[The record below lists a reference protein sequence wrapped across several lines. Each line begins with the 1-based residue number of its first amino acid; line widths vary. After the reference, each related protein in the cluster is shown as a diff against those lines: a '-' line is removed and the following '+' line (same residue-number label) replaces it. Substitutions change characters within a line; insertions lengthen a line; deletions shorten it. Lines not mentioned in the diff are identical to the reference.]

1 MALTISEQEELAK
14 LEAEAKRL
22 ELEEAQLSAGN
33 ERSLASKAV
42 GTASDIV
49 VPAGAAT
56 VGQAVGALPMF
67 SVPTLGASVPLFG
80 GLSGTAGYALNELA
94 QGRTPT
100 VGGATNAFISST
112 VPGAQAARMGRAAL
126 AGETVKQAAGAVAGA
141 QAERAIE
148 QGEAISPAEAGMALA
163 GAAVGVKAGA
173 KAGKG
178 AVAAE
183 LRTAMQQSTVD
194 ERRKLAMAL
203 GYTVDPVQSNPTTFT
218 KGVERLQGG
227 QAVAQAELARRN
239 QPITNSIIRNEIG
252 LPPEAELNAIT
263 LDTLRYTTQEPYRR
277 LEQLTPVARTLLD
290 QINTLRKDSRD
301 LWKDYSVNA
310 RVETRREAEALT
322 KKAEN
327 LENALERLAQRKANP
342 TLVKEMRDARR
353 QLAKIHVAES
363 ALNDA
368 TQNIDAIVIGKI
380 HESNPKYL
388 SDSLKD
394 VAEIANM
401 QPAVMKEFVRP
412 PSGTANYLGRSALAA
427 TFGAAGYG
435 TGGVPGAVAGALA
448 GSVADIPFRA
458 LAGSR
463 PYQAAYGLP
472 RYEALTTPTAVQ
484 TFLMQS
490 GRQAGAYS
498 PNNPPQ
504 SPAR

>member
-1 MALTISEQEELAK
+1 MALTVSEQELLAK
-14 LEAEAKRL
+14 LEAEAKQL
-22 ELEEAQLSAGN
+22 QAELDATEPEPTQ
-33 ERSLASKAV
+33 ERSMASKVA

-56 VGQAVGALPMF
+56 VGQGIGALPMF
-67 SVPTLGASVPLFG
+67 SVPTFGASVPIGGAIG
-80 GLSGTAGYALNELA
+80 GLAGYLANELA
-94 QGRTPT
+94 QGRSPT
-100 VGGATNAFISST
+100 LGGATNT
-112 VPGAQAARMGRAAL
+112 VITSAIPGAQAARMGRAAL

-163 GAAVGVKAGA
+163 GSAVGVRAGA
-173 KAGKG
+173 RAGRN
-178 AVAAE
+178 AVNAAQM
-183 LRTAMQQSTVD
+183 TAMQQSTVD
-194 ERRKLAMAL
+194 ERRRLAMAI
-203 GYTVDPVQSNPTTFT
+203 GYAVDPVQSNPSTFT
-218 KGVERLQGG
+218 RGVERLQGG

-239 QPITNSIIRNEIG
+239 QPVTNSIIRTEIG
-252 LPPEAELNAIT
+252 LPPEAELNSIT
-263 LDTLRYTTQEPYRR
+263 LDNLRYATQEPYRR
-277 LEQLTPVARTLLD
+277 LEQIAPQARTLLD
-290 QINTLRKDSRD
+290 QINTARRDARD
-301 LWKDYSVNA
+301 LWRDYSVNA
-310 RVETRREAEALT
+310 RVETRREAEAST
-322 KKAEN
+322 RRAER
-327 LENALERLAQRKANP
+327 LEAALERLAQRNANP
-342 TLVKEMRDARR
+342 TLVQEMRDARR
-353 QLAKIHVAES
+353 RLAKIHVAES

-368 TQNIDAIVIGKI
+368 TQNIDAIVIGRI
-380 HESNPKYL
+380 HESNPRYL
-388 SDSLKD
+388 SDSLRD

-463 PYQAAYGLP
+463 PYQAAYGIP

-504 SPAR
+504 